1 MANYHTYVP
10 TSSQQGISG
19 SPTTILQLKFP
30 HERGEPPMISQLGM
44 NSDNRDSASAAQTGY
59 NLSPYADTATTPSPP
74 SLIASPDGPD
84 TPSTR
89 PLSDSPDLVH
99 SPSNEPRKARR
110 EKPRIEL
117 APDQP
122 PTTQGRPRA
131 RVFVACL
138 QWCASFSLSKRLP
151 VPFSYFSL

>member
-19 SPTTILQLKFP
+19 SPTTILQFKFP
-30 HERGEPPMISQLGM
+30 HERGEPPMISH
-44 NSDNRDSASAAQTGY
+44 SDNRNSTDDAVQTGY

-89 PLSDSPDLVH
+89 PLPDSPDLGH
-99 SPSNEPRKARR
+99 SPSNEPRKVRR

-138 QWCASFSLSKRLP
+138 QWCAPFSLST
-151 VPFSYFSL
+151 STG